1 MQTGYYL
8 GLDIGSNSVG
18 YAVTDE
24 NYVIKKFN
32 KKAMWGSHVFEEG
45 KQSAERRIFR
55 ASRRRLQRK
64 KQRIQLARE
73 LFAKEIAKVDED
85 FFKRLDESALHRIDK
100 TIDTKYSLFDDIKF
114 NDKSY
119 HNDYPTI
126 HHLIMDLINATESK
140 DIRLVY
146 LAVSYILSNRG
157 HFLIEVD
164 KNDIKNVI
172 LFDNVYS
179 SFKDFFSENE
189 VESNWTDDIKDEL
202 GKILKKKIGMKEKQK
217 QIKELAFSNKK
228 KLDKSEETIIKAI
241 TGAKIK
247 LSDLCDNNIYDDIEN
262 NTISFADSDFDEKL
276 ASLSE
281 VLEDIDFDL
290 VTRIKAIYDWSVL
303 SNILKEKEF
312 ISEAKVEMYK
322 KHKKDLALLKSLV
335 KKYIPKK
342 YYEIFRASAKDLDN
356 YVAYSGNFKSVKN
369 KTTNEKEVE
378 YQKTDNEKFCKY
390 IQKMLK
396 NIDVLDEDK
405 AKFDD
410 LMSRLELKNEFMP
423 KQIHTDNGVIP
434 YQVYRHELKELLENM
449 SNFHTFLKEKDGDG
463 LTIID
468 KLLSII
474 EFRIPY
480 YIGPLNDYHKKFS
493 WIKRKADGRILPWNI
508 HEMVDYEQSEEAFIR
523 KMTAKCTYLAGEDVL
538 CKNSLLYCKYMVLN
552 EINNIKISD
561 YPITIECKK
570 HLYKDLFEN
579 SQKKITKKRLKGWL
593 VSNNYMQAHDEV
605 RGIDDDIKS
614 SLSSYHKF
622 RKLLTQGILNEAQVE
637 NIISRIS
644 FTTDKKRLQEYLKT
658 EYPSLI
664 EEDIK
669 YIANMKFKDY
679 GRLSYKLLSGI
690 QATIPETGEY
700 VTLVGALWNTNYNLM
715 QLLSQQFN
723 FYKQIELHN
732 KEYYEQYPTNINTML
747 EEMYISNA
755 VKRPIYRTLDIVKEI
770 KSIMKNEP
778 IKIFIEMARGEQE
791 KKRTK
796 SRKQQIKDL
805 YDSLDGELK
814 EQNKEIISKLDNE
827 PDDRLKSERYFLYYM
842 QLGRCMYTGEK
853 IDLSKLMDNTYDI
866 DHIYPQSK
874 VKDDSVHNNKV
885 LVLSNA
891 NRLKGDIYPINQD
904 IQNARKGFWTMLESK
919 NLITKEKLYR
929 LTRMTGFAD
938 EELAGFI
945 NRQLVETRQST
956 KAVARILENIFPNSE
971 IVYVKAGLVSEFRHQ
986 FDMLKSREI
995 NDLHHAKDAYL
1006 NIVIGNVYNV
1016 KFTKN
1021 PLSFIKS
1028 KEKYSINI
1036 KEKNGLLSR
1045 DIRRNG
1051 EIAWIADGTTISQ
1064 VKKTMSKNNINYVRY
1079 AFCRKGGFFD
1089 QNPLKAP
1096 HKDNALIPRKKH
1108 LPTDIYGG
1116 YSDTTASF
1124 FTLVK
1129 HTEKGKQCISI
1140 KPVELLYADKF
1151 INDDEFAV
1159 EYCKTKLGLNNPE
1172 LINNRKIIKINAIL
1186 ELDGFRAN
1194 IASKSHGGD
1203 RIVLTSSI
1211 PLVVSPLYEKY
1222 IKRITSII
1230 EKSSKNRNEL
1240 KINENFDKITKE
1252 QNIELYEEIFNKCN
1266 QKIFT
1271 KLSAYSTLKSILVE
1285 GLEKFKVANLE
1296 EQSKILLEL
1305 VKYFKTGRKDTC
1317 DLKSIGG
1324 SKNTGKIY
1332 INSKINGTKF
1342 SCVEIIDQSPTGLF
1356 EKKSGNL
1363 LEL

>member
-561 YPITIECKK
+561 YPITIECKQ

-579 SQKKITKKRLKGWL
+579 SQKKITKKRLKDWL

-679 GRLSYKLLSGI
+679 GRLSYKLLSGV

-1096 HKDNALIPRKKH
+1096 HKENVLIPRKKQ
-1108 LPTDIYGG
+1108 LPTDLYGG
-1116 YSDTTASF
+1116 YRKPTASF
-1124 FTLVK
+1124 FTIVK
-1129 HTEKGKQCISI
+1129 HTQKQKEHISFI
-1140 KPVELLYADKF
+1140 PVDLLIADKF
-1151 INDDEFAV
+1151 LKDNNFAM
-1159 EYCKTKLGLNNPE
+1159 EYCKEKLGLENPVFI
-1172 LINNRKIIKINAIL
+1172 LNRKKIKINTLL
-1186 ELDGFRAN
+1186 EIDGFRAN
-1194 IASKSHGGD
+1194 ISATSGGGKQF
-1203 RIVLTSSI
+1203 VLESST
-1211 PLVVSPLYEKY
+1211 PLVVLPIYEKY
-1222 IKRITSII
+1222 IKKIASAI
-1230 EKSSKNRNEL
+1230 EKSLKNRTEL
-1240 KINENFDKITKE
+1240 KINEEFDKITKE
-1252 QNIELYEEIFNKCN
+1252 QNIELYEMLLQKCN
-1266 QKIFT
+1266 LPIYA
-1271 KLSAYSTLKSILVE
+1271 KLSAYNTLKST
-1285 GLEKFKVANLE
+1285 LENGKYKFNSISIE
-1296 EQSKILLEL
+1296 EQVKLLIEV
-1305 VKYFKTGRKDTC
+1305 VKYFKTGRKDVC
-1317 DLKSIGG
+1317 NLSYVGGKKESGRIYLPKVEKLKMNSI
-1324 SKNTGKIY
+1324 
-1332 INSKINGTKF
+1332 
-1342 SCVEIIDQSPTGLF
+1342 EIIDQSPTGLL

>member
-1 MQTGYYL
+1 
-8 GLDIGSNSVG
+8 
-18 YAVTDE
+18 
-24 NYVIKKFN
+24 
-32 KKAMWGSHVFEEG
+32 
-45 KQSAERRIFR
+45 
-55 ASRRRLQRK
+55 
-64 KQRIQLARE
+64 
-73 LFAKEIAKVDED
+73 
-85 FFKRLDESALHRIDK
+85 
-100 TIDTKYSLFDDIKF
+100 
-114 NDKSY
+114 
-119 HNDYPTI
+119 
-126 HHLIMDLINATESK
+126 
-140 DIRLVY
+140 
-146 LAVSYILSNRG
+146 
-157 HFLIEVD
+157 
-164 KNDIKNVI
+164 
-172 LFDNVYS
+172 
-179 SFKDFFSENE
+179 
-189 VESNWTDDIKDEL
+189 
-202 GKILKKKIGMKEKQK
+202 
-217 QIKELAFSNKK
+217 
-228 KLDKSEETIIKAI
+228 
-241 TGAKIK
+241 
-247 LSDLCDNNIYDDIEN
+247 
-262 NTISFADSDFDEKL
+262 
-276 ASLSE
+276 
-281 VLEDIDFDL
+281 
-290 VTRIKAIYDWSVL
+290 
-303 SNILKEKEF
+303 
-312 ISEAKVEMYK
+312 
-322 KHKKDLALLKSLV
+322 
-335 KKYIPKK
+335 
-342 YYEIFRASAKDLDN
+342 
-356 YVAYSGNFKSVKN
+356 
-369 KTTNEKEVE
+369 
-378 YQKTDNEKFCKY
+378 
-390 IQKMLK
+390 
-396 NIDVLDEDK
+396 
-405 AKFDD
+405 
-410 LMSRLELKNEFMP
+410 
-423 KQIHTDNGVIP
+423 
-434 YQVYRHELKELLENM
+434 
-449 SNFHTFLKEKDGDG
+449 
-463 LTIID
+463 
-468 KLLSII
+468 
-474 EFRIPY
+474 
-480 YIGPLNDYHKKFS
+480 
-493 WIKRKADGRILPWNI
+493 
-508 HEMVDYEQSEEAFIR
+508 
-523 KMTAKCTYLAGEDVL
+523 
-538 CKNSLLYCKYMVLN
+538 
-552 EINNIKISD
+552 
-561 YPITIECKK
+561 
-570 HLYKDLFEN
+570 
-579 SQKKITKKRLKGWL
+579 
-593 VSNNYMQAHDEV
+593 MQAHDEV

-1021 PLSFIKS
+1021 PLNFIKS

-1045 DIRRNG
+1045 DIKRNG
-1051 EIAWIADGTTISQ
+1051 EVAWIADGTTISQ

-1096 HKDNALIPRKKH
+1096 HKENVLIPRKKQ
-1108 LPTDIYGG
+1108 LPTDLYGG
-1116 YSDTTASF
+1116 YRKPTASF
-1124 FTLVK
+1124 FTIVK
-1129 HTEKGKQCISI
+1129 HTQKQKEHISFI
-1140 KPVELLYADKF
+1140 PVDLLIADKF
-1151 INDDEFAV
+1151 LKDNDFAM
-1159 EYCKTKLGLNNPE
+1159 EYCKEKLGLENPVFI
-1172 LINNRKIIKINAIL
+1172 LNRKKIKINTLL
-1186 ELDGFRAN
+1186 EIDGFRAN
-1194 IASKSHGGD
+1194 ISATSGGGKQF
-1203 RIVLTSSI
+1203 VLESST
-1211 PLVVSPLYEKY
+1211 PLVVLPTYEKY
-1222 IKRITSII
+1222 IKKIASAI
-1230 EKSSKNRNEL
+1230 EKSLKNRTEL
-1240 KINENFDKITKE
+1240 KINEEFDKITKE
-1252 QNIELYEEIFNKCN
+1252 QNIELYEMLLQKCN
-1266 QKIFT
+1266 LPIYA
-1271 KLSAYSTLKSILVE
+1271 KLSAYNTLKST
-1285 GLEKFKVANLE
+1285 LENGKYKFNSISIE
-1296 EQSKILLEL
+1296 EQVKLLIEV
-1305 VKYFKTGRKDTC
+1305 VKYFKTGRKDVC
-1317 DLKSIGG
+1317 NLSYVGGKKESGRIYLPKIEKLKMNSI
-1324 SKNTGKIY
+1324 
-1332 INSKINGTKF
+1332 
-1342 SCVEIIDQSPTGLF
+1342 EIIDQSPTGLL